1 MQTGKKQKNLLRVG
15 IIGTIIAALC
25 CSTPILVLLLSAI
38 GLGSGIG
45 VSGLYTP
52 SYLGYFYPSN
62 DIWAATTIEDK
73 GVGDENV

>member
-38 GLGSGIG
+38 GLGA
-45 VSGLYTP
+45 VSVYLDYILLPLLAGFALLTIYGLIQLMRSKT
-52 SYLGYFYPSN
+52 
-62 DIWAATTIEDK
+62 
-73 GVGDENV
+73 

>member
-38 GLGSGIG
+38 GLGA
-45 VSGLYTP
+45 VSVYLDYILLPLLAIFVLLTIYGLIQLMRSKT
-52 SYLGYFYPSN
+52 
-62 DIWAATTIEDK
+62 
-73 GVGDENV
+73 